1 MQRFLLVLVVLLT
14 YSLSPGVSK
23 LSNYWKLKH
32 ANKWPSLVPKNESEM
47 DILIYGAIWDVR
59 KRWRSDYSSYAR
71 IYLAGPVS
79 KLNSA
84 RTSGKMHSL
93 RDAACVF
100 HFHESVSSLPP
111 YTEAFFYLPDIQ
123 AYMDNAYER
132 FYLDCP
138 YNRSTSSISPWGVS
152 LHLPHMKTNE
162 TLVIEIDGNH
172 SLTRENVDNAALRS
186 LAICVRPL
194 TFDFKEY
201 DLMSNFLVYYST
213 LGVEHFELYAFEEG
227 ISHELLQLFD
237 LARSLGVSIE
247 TPVWGFGKPGSHE
260 FLQAMNVE
268 VHIYTNIKL
277 HISMQLSAIAN

>member
-14 YSLSPGVSK
+14 YSLSPGVSR
-23 LSNYWKLKH
+23 LSNYWKLQH

-84 RTSGKMHSL
+84 RTSGKMHPL

-132 FYLDCP
+132 FYLDCR
-138 YNRSTSSISPWGVS
+138 YNRSASS
-152 LHLPHMKTNE
+152 M
-162 TLVIEIDGNH
+162 
-172 SLTRENVDNAALRS
+172 
-186 LAICVRPL
+186 
-194 TFDFKEY
+194 
-201 DLMSNFLVYYST
+201 
-213 LGVEHFELYAFEEG
+213 
-227 ISHELLQLFD
+227 
-237 LARSLGVSIE
+237 
-247 TPVWGFGKPGSHE
+247 
-260 FLQAMNVE
+260 
-268 VHIYTNIKL
+268 
-277 HISMQLSAIAN
+277 